1 METNELVLKFDAET
15 TIPLIEGLGKSAYAI
30 AVAHGFRGTE
40 QEWLDS
46 LKGLQGPQGEPGPKG
61 APFRYEDFTPEQL
74 EALKG
79 PKGNKG
85 EDGLSAFNIAQLNGF
100 QGTYVEWLKSLKGKD
115 GASATAEKAAEFF
128 KRKNIYVENFDI
140 DTILTKLLEILDG
153 TIPEEEYL
161 PLTYIQPLKGQT
173 TLAVQ
178 GQLHFKV
185 SVNGGDKHVF
195 ETKGLELPIAAF
207 GEDDITLKYYDL
219 ADREVST
226 VTVSGITDNEGTPD
240 DTHEQNGAK
249 YALYGKRLI
258 VNVSNYNGSE
268 YNPFVFMGKWGYDK
282 VDSITINTNKAQGLD
297 LGTIGNN
304 SILNLGNK
312 PIYVTNPELIRLK
325 LNTSIVGQ
333 AVNIGTL
340 QQGTTMTHFNNSEY
354 SWSSSE
360 HRYVATGVEWGHL

>member
-1 METNELVLKFDAET
+1 MEDTNNFEYVNVKARVPKVIDVV
-15 TIPLIEGLGKSAYAI
+15 IPGAQGLPG
-30 AVAHGFRGTE
+30 E
-40 QEWLDS
+40 Q
-46 LKGLQGPQGEPGPKG
+46 GARGPKG
-61 APFRYEDFTPEQL
+61 DPFRYEDFTPEQL

-79 PKGNKG
+79 PKG

-115 GASATAEKAAEFF
+115 GASATAEKATEFF
-128 KRKNIYVENFDI
+128 KRKNIYLENSDI
-140 DTILTKLLEILDG
+140 DTILSTLLERLDSF
-153 TIPEEEYL
+153 ISADDYE
-161 PLTYIQPLKGQT
+161 PLTYLQPLKGQT

-178 GQLHFKV
+178 GQPHFKV

-195 ETKGLELPIAAF
+195 ETKDLELPIAAF

-219 ADREVST
+219 VDREVST
-226 VTVSGITDNEGTPD
+226 VTVSGVTDNDGTPD
-240 DTHEQNGAK
+240 DTYEQNGAK

-268 YNPFVFMGKWGYDK
+268 YNPFVFMGKWTYDK
-282 VDSITINTNKAQGLD
+282 VDSITINTNKAQGLH
-297 LGTIGNN
+297 LGTIGYN

-312 PIYVTNPELIRLK
+312 PIYVTNPELIFLK
-325 LNTSIVGQ
+325 PNTSLVGQ

-340 QQGTTMTHFNNSEY
+340 QQGATMTHFEADEY

-360 HRYVATGVEWGHL
+360 HRYVATGNEWGHL

>member
-1 METNELVLKFDAET
+1 METNELILKLDKDST
-15 TIPLIEGLGKSAYAI
+15 LPLIEGLGKSAYAI

-61 APFRYEDFTPEQL
+61 APFTYADFTAEQL
-74 EALKG
+74 EGLKG
-79 PKGNKG
+79 PKGDKG
-85 EDGLSAFNIAQLNGF
+85 E
-100 QGTYVEWLKSLKGKD
+100 D

-128 KRKNIYVENFDI
+128 KRKNIYLENADI
-140 DTILTKLLEILDG
+140 DTILSTLLERLDG
-153 TIPEEEYL
+153 LIPADDYD
-161 PLTYIQPLKGQT
+161 PLTYLQPLKGQT

-178 GQLHFKV
+178 GQPHFKV

-219 ADREVST
+219 IDREVST
-226 VTVSGITDNEGTPD
+226 VTVSGVTDNEGTPD
-240 DTHEQNGAK
+240 DTYEQNGAK

-268 YNPFVFMGKWGYDK
+268 YNPFVFMGKWTFDK
-282 VDSITINTNKAQGLD
+282 VDTITINTNKAKSLH

-312 PIYVTNPELIRLK
+312 PIYVTNPELIFLK
-325 LNTSIVGQ
+325 PNTSLVGQ

-340 QQGTTMTHFNNSEY
+340 QQGTTMTRFETDEY

-360 HRYVATGVEWGHL
+360 HRYVATGGEWGHL

>member
-1 METNELVLKFDAET
+1 MEDTKNFELVNIQARVPKVIDVTVPGTQGIKGDKGDPFT
-15 TIPLIEGLGKSAYAI
+15 YA
-30 AVAHGFRGTE
+30 
-40 QEWLDS
+40 
-46 LKGLQGPQGEPGPKG
+46 
-61 APFRYEDFTPEQL
+61 DFTAEQL

-79 PKGNKG
+79 PKGDKG
-85 EDGLSAFNIAQLNGF
+85 EDGR
-100 QGTYVEWLKSLKGKD
+100 D

-128 KRKNIYVENFDI
+128 KRKNIYIENSDI
-140 DTILTKLLEILDG
+140 ATILTKLLEIMDSA
-153 TIPEEEYL
+153 IPEEEYL

-219 ADREVST
+219 IDREVST
-226 VTVSGITDNEGTPD
+226 ITVLGVTDNEGTPD
-240 DTHEQNGAK
+240 DTYEQNGAK
-249 YALYGKRLI
+249 YALYGNRLI
-258 VNVSNYNGSE
+258 VNVSNYNGDVS
-268 YNPFVFMGKWGYDK
+268 NPFVFMGKWTYDK
-282 VDSITINTNKAQGLD
+282 VNDITINTNKAKGLH
-297 LGTIGNN
+297 ISNASHN

-312 PIYVTNPELIRLK
+312 PVYVTNPEFIVLK
-325 LNTSIVGQ
+325 PDTSLAGQ

-340 QQGTTMTHFNNSEY
+340 QQGTTLTHFESSEY

-360 HRYVATGVEWGHL
+360 HRYVATESIWGHL

>member
-1 METNELVLKFDAET
+1 MEDTNNFEYVNVKAKVPKVIDIV
-15 TIPLIEGLGKSAYAI
+15 IPGA
-30 AVAHGFRGTE
+30 
-40 QEWLDS
+40 
-46 LKGLQGPQGEPGPKG
+46 QGVQGEQGKQGPKG
-61 APFRYEDFTPEQL
+61 DPFRYEDFTPEQL

-79 PKGNKG
+79 PKGDKG
-85 EDGLSAFNIAQLNGF
+85 EDGR
-100 QGTYVEWLKSLKGKD
+100 D
-115 GASATAEKAAEFF
+115 GASATAEKSAEFF
-128 KRKNIYVENFDI
+128 KRKNFYLENADV
-140 DTILTKLLEILDG
+140 DTVLYKLLEIMDSA
-153 TIPEEEYL
+153 IVEEEYA

-178 GQLHFKV
+178 GQPHFKV

-195 ETKGLELPIAAF
+195 ESKGLELPIAAF

-219 ADREVST
+219 MDREVST
-226 VTVSGITDNEGTPD
+226 VTVSGVTDNNEGTPD
-240 DTHEQNGAK
+240 DTYEKTGAK

-282 VDSITINTNKAQGLD
+282 VDNITINTNKAQGLH

-312 PIYVTNPELIRLK
+312 PVYISNPELIRLK

-340 QQGTTMTHFNNSEY
+340 QQGTALTHFENSEY

-360 HRYVATGVEWGHL
+360 HRYVATGYSIDHL

>member
-1 METNELVLKFDAET
+1 METNELILKLDKDST
-15 TIPLIEGLGKSAYAI
+15 LPLIEGLGKSAYAI

-61 APFRYEDFTPEQL
+61 DPFTYADFTPDQL
-74 EALKG
+74 EALKA
-79 PKGNKG
+79 PKGDKG
-85 EDGLSAFNIAQLNGF
+85 EDGR
-100 QGTYVEWLKSLKGKD
+100 D

-128 KRKNIYVENFDI
+128 KRKNIYLENADI
-140 DTILTKLLEILDG
+140 DTILSTLLERLDG
-153 TIPEEEYL
+153 LIPADDYD
-161 PLTYIQPLKGQT
+161 PLTYLQPLKGQT

-219 ADREVST
+219 IDREVST
-226 VTVSGITDNEGTPD
+226 VTVSGVTDNEGTPD
-240 DTHEQNGAK
+240 DTYERNGAK

-282 VDSITINTNKAQGLD
+282 VDNITINTNKAKSLH

-312 PIYVTNPELIRLK
+312 PIYVTNPELIFLK
-325 LNTSIVGQ
+325 LNTSLVGQ

-340 QQGTTMTHFNNSEY
+340 QQGTTMTHFEADEY

-360 HRYVATGVEWGHL
+360 HRYVATRGEWGHL

>member
-1 METNELVLKFDAET
+1 MESNELILKLDKET

-46 LKGLQGPQGEPGPKG
+46 LKGLQGPQGDPGPKG
-61 APFRYEDFTPEQL
+61 DPFRYEDFTPEQL
-74 EALKG
+74 QALKG
-79 PKGNKG
+79 PKGDKG
-85 EDGLSAFNIAQLNGF
+85 EDGR
-100 QGTYVEWLKSLKGKD
+100 D

-128 KRKNIYVENFDI
+128 KRKNIYLENANI
-140 DTILTKLLEILDG
+140 DTILSKLLEIMDSA
-153 TIPEEEYL
+153 IPEEEYS

-219 ADREVST
+219 IDREVST
-226 VTVSGITDNEGTPD
+226 VTVSGVTDNEGTPD
-240 DTHEQNGAK
+240 DTYEQNGAK

-258 VNVSNYNGSE
+258 VNVSNYNGSD
-268 YNPFVFMGKWGYDK
+268 YNPFVFMGKWTSDK
-282 VDSITINTNKAQGLD
+282 VDNITINTNMAKGLH
-297 LGTIGNN
+297 IGNN
-304 SILNLGNK
+304 SLLNLGNK
-312 PIYVTNPELIRLK
+312 PVYVTNPEFITLLP
-325 LNTSIVGQ
+325 NTYVAGQ

-340 QQGTTMTHFNNSEY
+340 QQGTTMTHFNANEY

-360 HRYVATGVEWGHL
+360 HRYVATGDEWGHL

>member
-1 METNELVLKFDAET
+1 METNELILKLDKET

-61 APFRYEDFTPEQL
+61 DPFTYADFTAEQL

-79 PKGNKG
+79 PKGDKG
-85 EDGLSAFNIAQLNGF
+85 EDGR
-100 QGTYVEWLKSLKGKD
+100 D

-128 KRKNIYVENFDI
+128 KRKNIYLENADI
-140 DTILTKLLEILDG
+140 DTILSTLLERLDG
-153 TIPEEEYL
+153 LIPADDYE

-173 TLAVQ
+173 TLDVQ
-178 GQLHFKV
+178 GQPHFKV

-195 ETKGLELPIAAF
+195 ETKSLELPIAAF

-219 ADREVST
+219 IDREVST
-226 VTVSGITDNEGTPD
+226 VTVSDVTDNEGTPD
-240 DTHEQNGAK
+240 DTYEQNGAK

-282 VDSITINTNKAQGLD
+282 VDNITINTNKAQGLHLD
-297 LGTIGNN
+297 AIGYN

-312 PIYVTNPELIRLK
+312 PIYVTSPELIRLK
-325 LNTSIVGQ
+325 PSTSLAGQ

-340 QQGTTMTHFNNSEY
+340 QQGTNLTHFNNSEY

-360 HRYVATGVEWGHL
+360 HRYVATGDEWGHL

>member
-1 METNELVLKFDAET
+1 MEDTNNFEYVNVKARVPKVIDI
-15 TIPLIEGLGKSAYAI
+15 TIP
-30 AVAHGFRGTE
+30 GT
-40 QEWLDS
+40 QGI
-46 LKGLQGPQGEPGPKG
+46 KGDKG
-61 APFRYEDFTPEQL
+61 DPFRYEDFTPEQL

-79 PKGNKG
+79 PKGD
-85 EDGLSAFNIAQLNGF
+85 DGLSAFNIAQLNGF

-128 KRKNIYVENFDI
+128 KRKNIYLENADI

-219 ADREVST
+219 IDREVST
-226 VTVSGITDNEGTPD
+226 VTVSGVTNIEGTPD
-240 DTHEQNGAK
+240 DTYEQNGAK
-249 YALYGKRLI
+249 YALYGNRLI
-258 VNVSNYNGSE
+258 VNVSNYNGDA
-268 YNPFVFMGKWGYDK
+268 YNPFVFMGKWAYDK
-282 VDSITINTNKAQGLD
+282 VNDITINTNKAKGLH
-297 LGTIGNN
+297 LSTIGHN

-312 PIYVTNPELIRLK
+312 PVYVTNPEFIVLK
-325 LNTSIVGQ
+325 PDTSLAGQ

-340 QQGTTMTHFNNSEY
+340 QQGTTMTHFDSSEY

-360 HRYVATGVEWGHL
+360 HRYVATGDHYDAL

>member
-1 METNELVLKFDAET
+1 MEDTNNFEYVNVKARVPKVIDIV
-15 TIPLIEGLGKSAYAI
+15 IPGAQGLPGEQGK
-30 AVAHGFRGTE
+30 R
-40 QEWLDS
+40 
-46 LKGLQGPQGEPGPKG
+46 GPKG
-61 APFRYEDFTPEQL
+61 DPFRYEDFTPEQL

-79 PKGNKG
+79 PKG

-128 KRKNIYVENFDI
+128 KQKNIYLENADI
-140 DTILTKLLEILDG
+140 DTILSKLLEILDNV
-153 TIPEEEYL
+153 ILEEEYS

-178 GQLHFKV
+178 GQPHFKV

-195 ETKGLELPIAAF
+195 ETKVLALPIAAF

-219 ADREVST
+219 MDREVST
-226 VTVSGITDNEGTPD
+226 VTVSGVTDNEGTPD
-240 DTHEQNGAK
+240 DTYERNGAK

-258 VNVSNYNGSE
+258 VNVSNYNGDS
-268 YNPFVFMGKWGYDK
+268 YNPFVFMGKWTSDK
-282 VDSITINTNKAQGLD
+282 VDNITINTNKVKGLH
-297 LGTIGNN
+297 IGNN
-304 SILNLGNK
+304 SLLNLGNK
-312 PIYVTNPELIRLK
+312 PVYVTNPEFIVLK
-325 LNTSIVGQ
+325 PNTFVVGQ

-340 QQGTTMTHFNNSEY
+340 QQGTTMTHFNADEY

-360 HRYVATGVEWGHL
+360 HRYVATGNEWGHL

>member
-1 METNELVLKFDAET
+1 MESNELILKLDKET

-61 APFRYEDFTPEQL
+61 EPFRYEDFTAEQL

-79 PKGNKG
+79 PKGDKG
-85 EDGLSAFNIAQLNGF
+85 EDGR
-100 QGTYVEWLKSLKGKD
+100 D

-128 KRKNIYVENFDI
+128 KRKNIYLENADI
-140 DTILTKLLEILDG
+140 DTILSTLLERLDG
-153 TIPEEEYL
+153 LIPADDYD
-161 PLTYIQPLKGQT
+161 PLTYRQPLKGQT
-173 TLAVQ
+173 TLAVL
-178 GQLHFKV
+178 GQPHFKV

-219 ADREVST
+219 IDREVST
-226 VTVSGITDNEGTPD
+226 VTVSGVTDNEGTPD
-240 DTHEQNGAK
+240 DTYEQNGAK
-249 YALYGKRLI
+249 YALFGNRLI
-258 VNVSNYNGSE
+258 VNVSNYNGDA
-268 YNPFVFMGKWGYDK
+268 YNPFVFMGKWAYDK
-282 VDSITINTNKAQGLD
+282 VNDITINTNKAKGLH
-297 LGTIGNN
+297 LSTIGHN

-312 PIYVTNPELIRLK
+312 PVYVTNPEFIVLK
-325 LNTSIVGQ
+325 PDTSLAGQ

-340 QQGTTMTHFNNSEY
+340 QQGTTMTHFDSSEY

-360 HRYVATGVEWGHL
+360 HRYVATGGTWGPL

>member
-1 METNELVLKFDAET
+1 MEDTNNFEYVNVKARVPKVIDIV
-15 TIPLIEGLGKSAYAI
+15 IPGAQG
-30 AVAHGFRGTE
+30 
-40 QEWLDS
+40 
-46 LKGLQGPQGEPGPKG
+46 LKGNKG
-61 APFRYEDFTPEQL
+61 DPFTYADFTAEQL
-74 EALKG
+74 AALKG
-79 PKGNKG
+79 PKGDDGKN
-85 EDGLSAFNIAQLNGF
+85 GLSAFNIAQLNGF
-100 QGTYVEWLKSLKGKD
+100 QGTDIEWLKSLKGKD

-128 KRKNIYVENFDI
+128 KRKNIYLENADI
-140 DTILTKLLEILDG
+140 DTILSTLLERLDG
-153 TIPEEEYL
+153 LIPADDYE
-161 PLTYIQPLKGQT
+161 PLTYLQPLKGQT

-219 ADREVST
+219 IDREVST
-226 VTVSGITDNEGTPD
+226 VTVSGVTDNDGTPD
-240 DTHEQNGAK
+240 DTYEQNGAK

-268 YNPFVFMGKWGYDK
+268 YNPFVFMGKWTFDK
-282 VDSITINTNKAQGLD
+282 VDTITINTNKAKSLH

-312 PIYVTNPELIRLK
+312 PIYVTNPELIFLK
-325 LNTSIVGQ
+325 PNTSLIGQ

-340 QQGTTMTHFNNSEY
+340 QQGTTMTHFDANEY

-360 HRYVATGVEWGHL
+360 HRYVATGSIWGHL

>member
-1 METNELVLKFDAET
+1 MEDTKNFELVNIQARVPKVIDI
-15 TIPLIEGLGKSAYAI
+15 TIPGTQGVQGKQ
-30 AVAHGFRGTE
+30 GNQGP
-40 QEWLDS
+40 
-46 LKGLQGPQGEPGPKG
+46 QGPQGEQGPRGEQGPKG
-61 APFRYEDFTPEQL
+61 DKGDPFTYADFTAEQL

-79 PKGNKG
+79 PKGDKG
-85 EDGLSAFNIAQLNGF
+85 EDGR
-100 QGTYVEWLKSLKGKD
+100 D

-128 KRKNIYVENFDI
+128 KRKNIYLENADI
-140 DTILTKLLEILDG
+140 DTILSTLLERLDG
-153 TIPEEEYL
+153 LIPADDYD
-161 PLTYIQPLKGQT
+161 PLTYLQPLKGQT

-219 ADREVST
+219 IDREVST
-226 VTVSGITDNEGTPD
+226 VTVSGVTDNEGTPD
-240 DTHEQNGAK
+240 DTYEQNGAK

-268 YNPFVFMGKWGYDK
+268 YNPFVFMGKWTFDK
-282 VDSITINTNKAQGLD
+282 VDTITINTNKAKSLH

-312 PIYVTNPELIRLK
+312 PIYVTNPELIFLK
-325 LNTSIVGQ
+325 PNTSLAGQ

-340 QQGTTMTHFNNSEY
+340 QQGTTMTHFNSSEY

-360 HRYVATGVEWGHL
+360 HRYVATGYYYDAL

>member
-1 METNELVLKFDAET
+1 MESNELILKLDKET

-61 APFRYEDFTPEQL
+61 DPFRYEDFTPEQL

-79 PKGNKG
+79 PKGDKG
-85 EDGLSAFNIAQLNGF
+85 EDGR
-100 QGTYVEWLKSLKGKD
+100 D
-115 GASATAEKAAEFF
+115 GASATAEKSAEFF
-128 KRKNIYVENFDI
+128 KRKNIYLENSDI
-140 DTILTKLLEILDG
+140 DTVLSKLLEIMDSA
-153 TIPEEEYL
+153 IPEEEYA

-173 TLAVQ
+173 SLAVQ
-178 GQLHFKV
+178 GQPHFKV

-219 ADREVST
+219 IDREVST
-226 VTVSGITDNEGTPD
+226 VTVSGVTDNEGTPD
-240 DTHEQNGAK
+240 DTYKQNGAE

-268 YNPFVFMGKWGYDK
+268 YNPFVFMGKWTSDK
-282 VDSITINTNKAQGLD
+282 VDNITINTNKAKGLH
-297 LGTIGNN
+297 IGNN
-304 SILNLGNK
+304 SLLNLGNK
-312 PIYVTNPELIRLK
+312 PVYVTNPEFIILRP
-325 LNTSIVGQ
+325 NTYVAGQ

-340 QQGTTMTHFNNSEY
+340 QQGTTMTHFNSSEY

-360 HRYVATGVEWGHL
+360 HRYVATDEEWGHL

>member
-1 METNELVLKFDAET
+1 MEDTNNFEYVNVKARVPKVIDIV
-15 TIPLIEGLGKSAYAI
+15 IPGAQGLPG
-30 AVAHGFRGTE
+30 E
-40 QEWLDS
+40 Q
-46 LKGLQGPQGEPGPKG
+46 GQRGPKG
-61 APFRYEDFTPEQL
+61 DPFRYEDFTPEQL

-79 PKGNKG
+79 PKG

-115 GASATAEKAAEFF
+115 GASATAENAAEFF
-128 KRKNIYVENFDI
+128 KRKNIYLENSNI
-140 DTILTKLLEILDG
+140 DTILSKLLEILDG

-161 PLTYIQPLKGQT
+161 PLTYIQPLKGET

-195 ETKGLELPIAAF
+195 EKKVLELPIAAF

-226 VTVSGITDNEGTPD
+226 VTVSGVTDNEGTPD
-240 DTHEQNGAK
+240 DTYEQNGAK

-268 YNPFVFMGKWGYDK
+268 YNPFVFMGKWTFDK
-282 VDSITINTNKAQGLD
+282 VDTITINTNKAKSLH

-340 QQGTTMTHFNNSEY
+340 QQGTTMTHFNNSDY

-360 HRYVATGVEWGHL
+360 HRYVATGNEWGHL

>member
-1 METNELVLKFDAET
+1 MDNELILKLDKET
-15 TIPLIEGLGKSAYAI
+15 TIPLIEELGKSAYAI

-61 APFRYEDFTPEQL
+61 DPFRYADFTPEQL

-79 PKGNKG
+79 PKGDKG
-85 EDGLSAFNIAQLNGF
+85 EDGR
-100 QGTYVEWLKSLKGKD
+100 D

-128 KRKNIYVENFDI
+128 KRKNIYLENSDI
-140 DTILTKLLEILDG
+140 DTVLSKLLEIMDSA
-153 TIPEEEYL
+153 IPAEEYA

-178 GQLHFKV
+178 GQPHFKV

-195 ETKGLELPIAAF
+195 ETKGLELPISAF

-219 ADREVST
+219 TDREVST
-226 VTVSGITDNEGTPD
+226 VTVSGVTDNEGTPD
-240 DTHEQNGAK
+240 DTYEQNGAK

-268 YNPFVFMGKWGYDK
+268 YNPFVFMGKWTSDK
-282 VDSITINTNKAQGLD
+282 VDNITINTNKAKGLH
-297 LGTIGNN
+297 IGNN
-304 SILNLGNK
+304 SLLNLGNK
-312 PIYVTNPELIRLK
+312 PVYVTNPEFITLLP
-325 LNTSIVGQ
+325 NTYVAGQ
-333 AVNIGTL
+333 AANIGTL
-340 QQGTTMTHFNNSEY
+340 QQGSNGAIYN
-354 SWSSSE
+354 
-360 HRYVATGVEWGHL
+360 

>member
-1 METNELVLKFDAET
+1 MEDTNNFELVNIQARVPKVIDV
-15 TIPLIEGLGKSAYAI
+15 TIP
-30 AVAHGFRGTE
+30 GT
-40 QEWLDS
+40 QG
-46 LKGLQGPQGEPGPKG
+46 LKGDKG
-61 APFRYEDFTPEQL
+61 DPFTYADFTAEQL
-74 EALKG
+74 EALRG
-79 PKGNKG
+79 PKG
-85 EDGLSAFNIAQLNGF
+85 ED
-100 QGTYVEWLKSLKGKD
+100 WRD
-115 GASATAEKAAEFF
+115 GASATAEKSAEFF
-128 KRKNIYVENFDI
+128 KRKNIYLENANI
-140 DTILTKLLEILDG
+140 DTILSTLLEILDG
-153 TIPEEEYL
+153 TIPEEEYS

-178 GQLHFKV
+178 GQPHFKV

-219 ADREVST
+219 IDREVST
-226 VTVSGITDNEGTPD
+226 VTVSGVTDNEGTPD
-240 DTHEQNGAK
+240 DTYEQNGAK

-268 YNPFVFMGKWGYDK
+268 YNPFVFMGKWTFDK
-282 VDSITINTNKAQGLD
+282 VDTITINTNKAKSLH

-312 PIYVTNPELIRLK
+312 PIYVTNPELIFLK
-325 LNTSIVGQ
+325 PNTSLVGQ

-340 QQGTTMTHFNNSEY
+340 QQGTTMTHFDSSEY

-360 HRYVATGVEWGHL
+360 HRYVATGGEWGHL

>member
-1 METNELVLKFDAET
+1 M
-15 TIPLIEGLGKSAYAI
+15 IPADDY
-30 AVAHGFRGTE
+30 
-40 QEWLDS
+40 D
-46 LKGLQGPQGEPGPKG
+46 
-61 APFRYEDFTPEQL
+61 
-74 EALKG
+74 
-79 PKGNKG
+79 
-85 EDGLSAFNIAQLNGF
+85 
-100 QGTYVEWLKSLKGKD
+100 
-115 GASATAEKAAEFF
+115 
-128 KRKNIYVENFDI
+128 
-140 DTILTKLLEILDG
+140 
-153 TIPEEEYL
+153 
-161 PLTYIQPLKGQT
+161 PLTYLQPLKGQT

-219 ADREVST
+219 IDREVST
-226 VTVSGITDNEGTPD
+226 VTVSGVTDNEGTPD
-240 DTHEQNGAK
+240 DTYEQNGAK

-268 YNPFVFMGKWGYDK
+268 YNQFVFMGKWTFDK
-282 VDSITINTNKAQGLD
+282 VDTITINTNKAKSLH

-312 PIYVTNPELIRLK
+312 PIYVTNPELIFLK
-325 LNTSIVGQ
+325 PNTSLLGQ

-340 QQGTTMTHFNNSEY
+340 QQGTTMTHFDANEY

-360 HRYVATGVEWGHL
+360 HRYVATGSEWGHL

>member
-1 METNELVLKFDAET
+1 METNELILKLDKET

-61 APFRYEDFTPEQL
+61 DPFRYEDFTPEQL

-79 PKGNKG
+79 PKGDKG
-85 EDGLSAFNIAQLNGF
+85 EDGR
-100 QGTYVEWLKSLKGKD
+100 D

-128 KRKNIYVENFDI
+128 KRKNIYLENANI
-140 DTILTKLLEILDG
+140 DTILSKLLEIMDSA
-153 TIPEEEYL
+153 IPEEEYS

-207 GEDDITLKYYDL
+207 GEDVITLKYYDL
-219 ADREVST
+219 IDREVST
-226 VTVSGITDNEGTPD
+226 VTVSGVTDNEGTPD
-240 DTHEQNGAK
+240 DTYEQNGAK
-249 YALYGKRLI
+249 YALYGNRLI

-282 VDSITINTNKAQGLD
+282 VDNITINTNKAQGLN
-297 LGTIGNN
+297 LGTTGNN

-312 PIYVTNPELIRLK
+312 PVYISNPELIRLK
-325 LNTSIVGQ
+325 LSTSIVGQ

-340 QQGTTMTHFNNSEY
+340 QQGTTMTHFENSEY

-360 HRYVATGVEWGHL
+360 HRYVATGYYYDAL

>member
-1 METNELVLKFDAET
+1 MEDTNNFEYVNVKARVPKVIDIV
-15 TIPLIEGLGKSAYAI
+15 IPGAQGLPG
-30 AVAHGFRGTE
+30 E
-40 QEWLDS
+40 Q
-46 LKGLQGPQGEPGPKG
+46 GQRGPKG
-61 APFRYEDFTPEQL
+61 DPFRYEDFTPEQL

-79 PKGNKG
+79 PKG

-115 GASATAEKAAEFF
+115 GASATAEKSAEFF
-128 KRKNIYVENFDI
+128 KRKNIYLENSNI
-140 DTILTKLLEILDG
+140 DTILSKLLEILDG

-161 PLTYIQPLKGQT
+161 PLTYIQPLKGET

-195 ETKGLELPIAAF
+195 EKKVLELPIAAF

-226 VTVSGITDNEGTPD
+226 VTVSGVTDNEGTPD
-240 DTHEQNGAK
+240 DTYEQNGAK

-268 YNPFVFMGKWGYDK
+268 YNPFVFMGKWTFDK
-282 VDSITINTNKAQGLD
+282 VDTITINTNKAKSLH

-340 QQGTTMTHFNNSEY
+340 QQGTTMTHFNNSDY

-360 HRYVATGVEWGHL
+360 HRYVATGNEWGHL

>member
-1 METNELVLKFDAET
+1 METNELILKLDKET

-61 APFRYEDFTPEQL
+61 DPFRYEDFTPEQL
-74 EALKG
+74 AALKG
-79 PKGNKG
+79 PKGDKG
-85 EDGLSAFNIAQLNGF
+85 DDGR
-100 QGTYVEWLKSLKGKD
+100 D

-128 KRKNIYVENFDI
+128 KRKNIYLENADI
-140 DTILTKLLEILDG
+140 DTILSTLLERLDG
-153 TIPEEEYL
+153 LIPADDYD
-161 PLTYIQPLKGQT
+161 PLTYLQPLKGQT

-219 ADREVST
+219 IDREVST
-226 VTVSGITDNEGTPD
+226 VTVSGVTDNDGTPD
-240 DTHEQNGAK
+240 DTYEQNGAK

-268 YNPFVFMGKWGYDK
+268 YNPFVFMGKWTFDK
-282 VDSITINTNKAQGLD
+282 VDTITINTNKAKSLH

-312 PIYVTNPELIRLK
+312 PIYVTSPELIRLK
-325 LNTSIVGQ
+325 PNTSLAGQ

-340 QQGTTMTHFNNSEY
+340 QQGTYMAHFNNSEY

-360 HRYVATGVEWGHL
+360 HRYVATEGEWGHL

>member
-1 METNELVLKFDAET
+1 MEDTNNFEYVNVKARVPKVIDIV
-15 TIPLIEGLGKSAYAI
+15 IPGAQGLPGEQ
-30 AVAHGFRGTE
+30 GTR
-40 QEWLDS
+40 
-46 LKGLQGPQGEPGPKG
+46 GPKG
-61 APFRYEDFTPEQL
+61 DPFRYEDFTPEQL

-79 PKGNKG
+79 PKG

-128 KRKNIYVENFDI
+128 KRKNIYLENADI
-140 DTILTKLLEILDG
+140 DTILSTLLERLDG
-153 TIPEEEYL
+153 LIPADDYD
-161 PLTYIQPLKGQT
+161 PLTYLQPLKGQT

-219 ADREVST
+219 IDREVST
-226 VTVSGITDNEGTPD
+226 VTVSGVTDNEGTPD
-240 DTHEQNGAK
+240 DTYEQNGAK

-268 YNPFVFMGKWGYDK
+268 YNPFVFMGKWTFDK
-282 VDSITINTNKAQGLD
+282 VDNITINTNKAKSLH
-297 LGTIGNN
+297 LGT
-304 SILNLGNK
+304 ILNLGNK
-312 PIYVTNPELIRLK
+312 PIYVTNPEFIVLK
-325 LNTSIVGQ
+325 PSTSVVGQ

-340 QQGTTMTHFNNSEY
+340 QQGTTMTHFNSSEY

-360 HRYVATGVEWGHL
+360 HRYVATGGEWGHL

>member
-1 METNELVLKFDAET
+1 MEDTNNFEYVEIKAKVPKVIDIV
-15 TIPLIEGLGKSAYAI
+15 IPGAQGLPGEQ
-30 AVAHGFRGTE
+30 GT
-40 QEWLDS
+40 Q
-46 LKGLQGPQGEPGPKG
+46 GPKG
-61 APFRYEDFTPEQL
+61 DPFRYEDFTPEQL

-79 PKGNKG
+79 PKGDKG

-100 QGTYVEWLKSLKGKD
+100 EGTYVEWLKSLKGKD

-128 KRKNIYVENFDI
+128 KRKNIYLENADI
-140 DTILTKLLEILDG
+140 DTILSTLLERLDG
-153 TIPEEEYL
+153 LIPADDYE

-178 GQLHFKV
+178 GQPHFKV

-195 ETKGLELPIAAF
+195 ETKGLELPISAF

-219 ADREVST
+219 TDREVST
-226 VTVSGITDNEGTPD
+226 VTVSGVTDNEGTPD
-240 DTHEQNGAK
+240 DTYEQNGAK

-282 VDSITINTNKAQGLD
+282 VDNITINTNKAQGLH
-297 LGTIGNN
+297 LGTIDYN

-312 PIYVTNPELIRLK
+312 PIYVTSPELIRLK
-325 LNTSIVGQ
+325 PNTSLAGQ

-340 QQGTTMTHFNNSEY
+340 QQGTTMTHFNSSEY

-360 HRYVATGVEWGHL
+360 HRYVATSEEWGHL